1 MSGVGLEVVLRVDS
15 FLLDL
20 IFELTSNFLFLV
32 GCNLLVTLVVT
43 QCKTISCIIT
53 AK

>member
-20 IFELTSNFLFLV
+20 NFELTYNFLFLV
-32 GCNLLVTLVVT
+32 VTYL
-43 QCKTISCIIT
+43 
-53 AK
+53 